1 MKRKYLSA
9 LLMGVLTLSSVSTFT
24 SCKDYDDDINS
35 LQEQV
40 NKAALSSD
48 VEALKTQ
55 VTNAATSA
63 QNAATKA
70 EEALTKAGANATE
83 IATVKALATKNGTAV
98 ANALTDAAN
107 AATAASNAATA
118 ASNAA
123 TAAAAAQDSANAA
136 LTKIAGLDKD
146 LKKLALNAQS
156 HVTATQLKNSLD
168 SLAQVI
174 NEATSD
180 SIANLTKIVNGYKG
194 GINALYT
201 AVTEVSLM
209 GSWKSCEGNFIFN
222 GDCNLWFQTGTIG
235 ANYTFGAKEVDDEKG
250 EHSADPK
257 KSYVKDASINFP
269 SEFLV
274 RINPV
279 NAKITPDMIKLIDSK
294 GNDLDKLVKV
304 VDVEKFDNLLTTTRA
319 SETGLWT
326 VKVQLQDGVQK
337 ENVEQKAENGGH
349 ILYAVAVNNTASQ
362 AETVADAA
370 SRYVVSTYD
379 LSVQGTTPY
388 EGAKNLD
395 NVMVKAESK
404 SKEDWK
410 KVSEL
415 KPNTGATDL
424 VYAANGENVLV
435 SFENLAKVDRF
446 YVVRDD
452 MHAGESDASELNAW
466 NSYEYKGLNQVVAVE
481 NGLGKG
487 TLNINIKGQ
496 PGDEV
501 QFRIFAVNYDGTLV
515 EPNGRPF
522 RVYVGAE
529 STTTSV
535 AGNLVATGKE
545 TMETDWLPISGS
557 LKAGGTLPSTVQ
569 VTVNGVKIIA
579 NVEYAKDN
587 EGNPA
592 PAGDNSKI
600 KFAKFSVFP
609 GDLTKWADGATAT
622 GTIKDDENVTVNTIS
637 VSLTKVMPTVES
649 TKALM
654 KYSWKDNQ
662 LNNGVYTAYLYPH
675 QGWTEEATATTTGYK
690 DMNQAINGL
699 KANFVI
705 SIANADLLQSE
716 DGKHYYKKALNVGTL
731 KADGTLSWDVE
742 VKNAKDDAGVALID
756 NETKHETTIAYNYGK
771 ISSVTPDKDYIV
783 NVETVQTVFACPLAE
798 TAQTYSWKQYDVT
811 DEDGNV
817 TGHKDVNVLTYNS
830 PKTVVDG
837 INILSYI
844 IGKNKFSGD
853 EFGGELSSANVCGKY
868 VTIKAKLISN
878 GSKNEDYFKAEVII
892 MKAPWTHVVTGS
904 YIKFTPQSSATNPIA
919 DVASTLVLTM
929 TDAFG
934 HENVY
939 KLPFT
944 VKRAE

>member
-63 QNAATKA
+63 QNAAAKA
-70 EEALTKAGANATE
+70 EDALTKAGANATE
-83 IATVKALATKNGTAV
+83 IAKVKELATKNGTDV
-98 ANALTDAAN
+98 AKALTDAAN
-107 AATAASNAATA
+107 AATDAANAATA
-118 ASNAA
+118 A
-123 TAAAAAQDSANAA
+123 TAAQDSANAA

-146 LKKLALNAQS
+146 LKNLALNAQS

-168 SLAQVI
+168 SLSEVI
-174 NEATSD
+174 NKATSD

-209 GSWKSCEGNFIFN
+209 GSWTSSDGNSIFN
-222 GDCNLWFQTGTIG
+222 GQGNLWFQTGTIG
-235 ANYTFGAKEVDDEKG
+235 ANYTFGAKEKDDLEG

-257 KSYVKDASINFP
+257 KSYVKGASINFP
-269 SEFLV
+269 SQFLV

-304 VDVEKFDNLLTTTRA
+304 VDVEKYDNLLTRA

-326 VKVQLQDGVQK
+326 VKVQLQDGVK
-337 ENVEQKAENGGH
+337 PENVAQIAENGQN

-379 LSVQGTTPY
+379 LTVN
-388 EGAKNLD
+388 GAYDYDGAHDLGAVK
-395 NVMVKAESK
+395 VKAESK
-404 SKEDWK
+404 GWK
-410 KVSEL
+410 TLDEL
-415 KPNTGATDL
+415 KPTGSDL
-424 VYAANGENVLV
+424 VYAANGEDILV
-435 SFENLAKVDRF
+435 SFENVANADRF

-452 MHAGESDASELNAW
+452 KHAGESDASELNAW
-466 NSYEYKGLNQVVAVE
+466 NSYEYKNLNKVVAVE
-481 NGLGKG
+481 NGNGKA
-487 TLNINIKGQ
+487 TLNIKINGQ
-496 PGDEV
+496 VGDEV

-515 EPNGRPF
+515 EQKGRAF
-522 RVYVGAE
+522 RVYVGAQ

-545 TMETDWLPISGS
+545 TMETGWLPISGS
-557 LKAGGTLPSTVQ
+557 LKTGGTLPSTVK
-569 VTVNGVKIIA
+569 VTVNNVKIDA
-579 NVEYAKDN
+579 TVEYAKDN
-587 EGNPA
+587 EGHPA
-592 PAGDNSKI
+592 ADNSKI
-600 KFAKFSVFP
+600 KFAKFSVAAA
-609 GDLTKWADGATAT
+609 DLTKWADGATAT
-622 GTIKDDENVTVNTIS
+622 GTIKDGENVTVNTIS
-637 VSLTKVMPTVES
+637 VSLTKVMPTAET

-662 LNNGVYTAYLYPH
+662 LNNGVYTAYLYPENDAW
-675 QGWTEEATATTTGYK
+675 QSPVTVPTGYK

-699 KANFVI
+699 NTNFVI
-705 SIANADLLQSE
+705 SIANANLKAE
-716 DGKHYYKKALNVGTL
+716 NGKNYYKNALNVTATPW
-731 KADGTLSWDVE
+731 KVE
-742 VKNAKDDAGVALID
+742 VNNAKDDAGVALID
-756 NETKHETTIAYNYGK
+756 NETKHETTIGYNYGK
-771 ISSVTPDKDYIV
+771 ISSVNPTQDYIV
-783 NVETVQTVFACPLAE
+783 NVETVQTVFACPLNTA
-798 TAQTYSWKQYDVT
+798 AQTYAWAQVPAVYHNGQLVT
-811 DEDGNV
+811 PA
-817 TGHKDVNVLTYNS
+817 KDVNVLTYGS
-830 PKTVVDG
+830 TVTVVT
-837 INILSYI
+837 NIFNNLIAHNSFD
-844 IGKNKFSGD
+844 NTV
-853 EFGGELSSANVCGKY
+853 FGGKLSDVAAKY
-868 VTIKAKLISN
+868 VKIEAKLISN
-878 GSKNEDYFKAEVII
+878 GSKLEDYYTATVTNGVI
-892 MKAPWTHVVTGS
+892 TFHQ
-904 YIKFTPQSSATNPIA
+904 QSAATNPTA

-934 HENVY
+934 HKNVY
-939 KLPFT
+939 ELPFT

>member
-55 VTNAATSA
+55 VNNAATSA

-83 IATVKALATKNGTAV
+83 IATVKALATKNGTDV
-98 ANALTDAAN
+98 AKALTDAAN

-123 TAAAAAQDSANAA
+123 TAAATAQDSANAA
-136 LTKIAGLDKD
+136 LTKIAGLDKE

-168 SLAQVI
+168 SLSDVI
-174 NEATSD
+174 NRATSD

-201 AVTEVSLM
+201 AVTEVSLI
-209 GSWKSCEGNFIFN
+209 GSYNDGVN
-222 GDCNLWFQTGTIG
+222 GSSLFTDDCHLMFKTGTID
-235 ANYTFGAKEVDDEKG
+235 ANYTFGAKEKDDLEG

-257 KSYVKDASINFP
+257 KSYVKGASINFP

-304 VDVEKFDNLLTTTRA
+304 VDVEKFDKLLTSRA
-319 SETGLWT
+319 SETGLWS
-326 VKVQLQDGVQK
+326 VKVQLQDGVK
-337 ENVEQKAENGGH
+337 PENVEQKVEDGH

-379 LSVQGTTPY
+379 LTVNGTKDY
-388 EGAKNLD
+388 EGATDLG
-395 NVMVKAESK
+395 NVKVKAESK
-404 SKEDWK
+404 DWK
-410 KVSEL
+410 TVSSI
-415 KPNTGATDL
+415 KPNGTNDP

-435 SFENLAKVDRF
+435 SFENLSNVDRF

-452 MHAGESDASELNAW
+452 KHAGESDASELNAW
-466 NSYEYKGLNQVVAVE
+466 KSYEYQGLNQVVAVE
-481 NGLGKG
+481 HGTGVG
-487 TLNINIKGQ
+487 TLNIKINGQ
-496 PGDEV
+496 VGDEV

-515 EPNGRPF
+515 EQNGRPF
-522 RVYVGAE
+522 RVFVGAQ

-535 AGNLVATGKE
+535 AGNLVAKGKND
-545 TMETDWLPISGS
+545 METDWLPISGN
-557 LKAGGTLPSTVQ
+557 LKKEGTLPDHVE
-569 VTVNGVKIIA
+569 VTVNNVKINA
-579 NVEYAKDN
+579 SVEYAKDN
-587 EGNPA
+587 EGHPA
-592 PAGDNSKI
+592 ADNSKI
-600 KFAKFSVFP
+600 KFAKFSVAP
-609 GDLTKWADGATAT
+609 EDLTKWADGATAT
-622 GTIKDDENVTVNTIS
+622 GTIKDNANLTVNTIS
-637 VSLTKVMPTVES
+637 VSLTKVMPTAET

-662 LNNGVYTAYLYPH
+662 LNNGVYTAYLYPANNA
-675 QGWTEEATATTTGYK
+675 WTTENVATGYK
-690 DMNQAINGL
+690 KMTQAINGL
-699 KANFVI
+699 KENFVI
-705 SIANADLLQSE
+705 SIANADVKTE
-716 DGKHYYKKALNVGTL
+716 NGKDYYKKALEVIADPWNVVV
-731 KADGTLSWDVE
+731 S
-742 VKNAKDDAGVALID
+742 NAKDAAGVALID
-756 NETKHETTIAYNYGK
+756 NETKHETTIGYNYGQ
-771 ISSVTPDKDYIV
+771 ISSVNPTQDYIV
-783 NVETVQTVFACPLAE
+783 NVETVQTIFACPLAE
-798 TAQTYSWKQYDVT
+798 TAQTYAWTKHVIPATETTPAVS
-811 DEDGNV
+811 E
-817 TGHKDVNVLTYNS
+817 DVNVLTYGSN
-830 PKTVVDG
+830 KTVID
-837 INILSYI
+837 NIFDCLKAHNSFD
-844 IGKNKFSGD
+844 NTV
-853 EFGGELSSANVCGKY
+853 FGGALSAEKVYGKY
-868 VTIKAKLISN
+868 VKIDAKLISN
-878 GSKNEDYFKAEVII
+878 GSLLEDYYTASVTDGEITFA
-892 MKAPWTHVVTGS
+892 MK
-904 YIKFTPQSSATNPIA
+904 SSTTNPTA

-934 HENVY
+934 HKNVY

>member
-83 IATVKALATKNGTAV
+83 IATVKALATKNGTDV
-98 ANALTDAAN
+98 AKALTDAAN

-123 TAAAAAQDSANAA
+123 TAATAAQDSANAA
-136 LTKIAGLDKD
+136 LTKIAGLDKE

-209 GSWKSCEGNFIFN
+209 GSFN
-222 GDCNLWFQTGTIG
+222 WPHNSAWNGQCNLLFQTGTIG
-235 ANYTFGAKEVDDEKG
+235 ANYTFGAKEKDDQNG

-304 VDVEKFDNLLTTTRA
+304 VDVEKYDNLLTRA

-337 ENVEQKAENGGH
+337 ENVAQIAENGQK

-379 LSVQGTTPY
+379 MTVQGTRTY
-388 EGAKNLD
+388 DGATDLGDVK
-395 NVMVKAESK
+395 VKAASK
-404 SKEDWK
+404 DWK
-410 KVSEL
+410 TVSSL
-415 KPNTGATDL
+415 RPTPGATDL
-424 VYAANGENVLV
+424 VYAANGEDVLV
-435 SFENLAKVDRF
+435 SFEDEDVANVDRF

-452 MHAGESDASELNAW
+452 KHADESGSSELNAW
-466 NSYEYKGLNQVVAVE
+466 KSYEYQGLNQVVAVE
-481 NGLGKG
+481 HGLGVA
-487 TLNINIKGQ
+487 TLKINIKGQ

-545 TMETDWLPISGS
+545 AMATDWLPISGS

-569 VTVNGVKIIA
+569 VTVNGVKINA
-579 NVEYAKDN
+579 NVEYAMDN
-587 EGNPA
+587 DGNTTT
-592 PAGDNSKI
+592 DNSKI
-600 KFAKFSVFP
+600 KFAKFSVAAT
-609 GDLTKWADGATAT
+609 DLTKWADGATAT

-637 VSLTKVMPTVES
+637 VSLTKVMPTAES

-654 KYSWKDNQ
+654 NYSWKDKQ
-662 LNNGVYTAYLYPH
+662 LDGDVYTAYLYPAADA
-675 QGWTEEATATTTGYK
+675 WTTANAAKGYK

-699 KANFVI
+699 KDNFVI
-705 SIANADLLQSE
+705 SIANAAFKFE
-716 DGKHYYKKALNVGTL
+716 NGKKYYKKALNVTATPW
-731 KADGTLSWDVE
+731 KV
-742 VKNAKDDAGVALID
+742 VVNNAKDDADVRLID
-756 NETKHETTIAYNYGK
+756 NETKHETTIGYNYGK
-771 ISSVTPDKDYIV
+771 ISSVTPNEDYKIIV
-783 NVETVQTVFACPLAE
+783 QKVQTVFACPLAE
-798 TAQTYSWKQYDVT
+798 TAQTYAWTQVPAVINPDNGQVV
-811 DEDGNV
+811 EPA
-817 TGHKDVNVLTYNS
+817 KDVNVLTYGSEETVTSNIFDYLVAHNS
-830 PKTVVDG
+830 FDNT
-837 INILSYI
+837 
-844 IGKNKFSGD
+844 
-853 EFGGELSSANVCGKY
+853 EFGGALSATKVYGKY
-868 VTIKAKLISN
+868 VNIEAKLISN
-878 GSKNEDYFKAEVII
+878 GSKLPDYYTASVTNGVI
-892 MKAPWTHVVTGS
+892 T
-904 YIKFTPQSSATNPIA
+904 FTKQSTATNPTD
-919 DVASTLVLTM
+919 DVPSTLVLTM

>member
-48 VEALKTQ
+48 VEALRTQ
-55 VTNAATSA
+55 VNNAATSA

-70 EEALTKAGANATE
+70 EEALTKAGANATD
-83 IATVKALATKNGTAV
+83 IAKVKDLAAKNGTDV
-98 ANALTDAAN
+98 AKALTDAAN

-123 TAAAAAQDSANAA
+123 DAAKAAQDSANAA
-136 LTKIAGLDKD
+136 LTKIAGLDKE
-146 LKKLALNAQS
+146 LKNLALNAQS

-168 SLAQVI
+168 SLSDVI
-174 NEATSD
+174 NKATSD

-209 GSWKSCEGNFIFN
+209 GSWDFSHNSAWN
-222 GDCNLWFQTGTIG
+222 GQCNLWFQTGTIG
-235 ANYTFGAKEVDDEKG
+235 ANYTFGAKEKDDANG

-304 VDVEKFDNLLTTTRA
+304 VDVEKYDKLLTRA

-326 VKVQLQDGVQK
+326 VKVQLQDGVKPADVPQT
-337 ENVEQKAENGGH
+337 ANGNH

-379 LSVQGTTPY
+379 LTVRGAYNYAGANDLGNVQ
-388 EGAKNLD
+388 
-395 NVMVKAESK
+395 VKAESK
-404 SKEDWK
+404 DWK
-410 KVSEL
+410 TVSSL
-415 KPNTGATDL
+415 KPNAGATDL

-435 SFENLAKVDRF
+435 SFDNEHDLQLRNVDRF

-452 MHAGESDASELNAW
+452 KHADESGSSELNAW
-466 NSYEYKGLNQVVAVE
+466 KSYDYKGLNQVVAVE
-481 NGLGKG
+481 HGLGVD
-487 TLNINIKGQ
+487 TLKIKINGQ
-496 PGDEV
+496 VGDEV

-515 EPNGRPF
+515 EQNGRPF

-535 AGNLVATGKE
+535 AGNLVATGKQK
-545 TMETDWLPISGS
+545 METEWLPISGN
-557 LKAGGTLPSTVQ
+557 LKNGGTLSPTVQ
-569 VTVNGVKIIA
+569 VIVNGVKINA

-592 PAGDNSKI
+592 ADNSKI
-600 KFAKFSVFP
+600 KFAKFSVAP
-609 GDLTKWADGATAT
+609 TDLTKWADGATAT
-622 GTIKDDENVTVNTIS
+622 GTIEDGENVTVNKIS
-637 VSLTKVMPTVES
+637 VSLTKVMPTAET
-649 TKALM
+649 TKDLM

-662 LNNGVYTAYLYPH
+662 LNNNVYTAYLYPA
-675 QGWTEEATATTTGYK
+675 GNAWTTANALTGYK

-699 KANFVI
+699 KPNFVI
-705 SIANADLLQSE
+705 SIANAALKSE
-716 DGKHYYKKALNVGTL
+716 NGKNFYKNALNVTATPW
-731 KADGTLSWDVE
+731 KVE
-742 VKNAKDDAGVALID
+742 VNNAKDDADVRLID
-756 NETKHETTIAYNYGK
+756 NETKHETTIGYNYGK
-771 ISSVTPDKDYIV
+771 ISSVTPNEDYKIIV
-783 NVETVQTVFACPLAE
+783 QKVQTVFACPLAE
-798 TAQTYSWKQYDVT
+798 TAQTYTWTQVPAVYNANGQVVT
-811 DEDGNV
+811 PA
-817 TGHKDVNVLTYNS
+817 KDVNVLTYGSNNTVIPNIFDHLVAHNS
-830 PKTVVDG
+830 FDNTV
-837 INILSYI
+837 
-844 IGKNKFSGD
+844 
-853 EFGGELSSANVCGKY
+853 FGGKLSERYNKY
-868 VTIKAKLISN
+868 VSIDAKLISK
-878 GSKNEDYFKAEVII
+878 GSGLEDYYTASVTNGVIR
-892 MKAPWTHVVTGS
+892 
-904 YIKFTPQSSATNPIA
+904 FTKQSAATNPTA
-919 DVASTLVLTM
+919 DVESTLVLTM

-934 HENVY
+934 HKNVY
-939 KLPFT
+939 KLPFK

>member
-83 IATVKALATKNGTAV
+83 IATVKTLATKNGTDV
-98 ANALTDAAN
+98 AKALTDAAN

-123 TAAAAAQDSANAA
+123 DAAKTAQDSANAA
-136 LTKIAGLDKD
+136 LTKIAGLDKE
-146 LKKLALNAQS
+146 LKNLALNAQS

-168 SLAQVI
+168 SLSDVI
-174 NEATSD
+174 NKATSD

-209 GSWKSCEGNFIFN
+209 GSWKSNNGTGNSILN

-235 ANYTFGAKEVDDEKG
+235 TNYTFGAKEKDDKNG

-274 RINPV
+274 RVNPV

-304 VDVEKFDNLLTTTRA
+304 VDVEKYDNLLTSRA

-326 VKVQLQDGVQK
+326 VKVQLQDGVKK
-337 ENVEQKAENGGH
+337 ENVAQRAENGQN

-379 LSVQGTTPY
+379 LTVRGAYDYQGATDL
-388 EGAKNLD
+388 GAVK
-395 NVMVKAESK
+395 VKAESK
-404 SKEDWK
+404 DWK
-410 KVSEL
+410 TVSSL
-415 KPNTGATDL
+415 KPNPGTGATDL

-435 SFENLAKVDRF
+435 SFENLSNVDRF

-452 MHAGESDASELNAW
+452 KHADESGSSELNAW
-466 NSYEYKGLNQVVAVE
+466 KSYEYQGLNEVVAVE
-481 NGLGKG
+481 NGNGKA
-487 TLNINIKGQ
+487 TLNIKINGQ
-496 PGDEV
+496 VGDEV

-515 EPNGRPF
+515 EQKGRPF
-522 RVYVGAE
+522 RVYVGAQ

-545 TMETDWLPISGS
+545 TMETGWLPISGS
-557 LKAGGTLPSTVQ
+557 LKNGAALPSTVW
-569 VTVNGVKIIA
+569 VTVNNVKIEA
-579 NVEYAKDN
+579 NVEYANDN
-587 EGNPA
+587 EGHSA
-592 PAGDNSKI
+592 ADNSKI
-600 KFAKFSVFP
+600 KFAKFSVDAT
-609 GDLTKWADGATAT
+609 DLAKWADGATAT
-622 GTIKDDENVTVNTIS
+622 GTIKDNANVTVNTIS
-637 VSLTKVMPTVES
+637 VSLTKVMPTAET

-662 LNNGVYTAYLYPH
+662 LNNGVYTAYLYPAADA
-675 QGWTEEATATTTGYK
+675 WTTANVATGYK

-699 KANFVI
+699 NTNFVI
-705 SIANADLLQSE
+705 SIANADLKAE
-716 DGKHYYKKALNVGTL
+716 NGKNYYKNALNVTATPW
-731 KADGTLSWDVE
+731 KVE
-742 VKNAKDDAGVALID
+742 VNNAKDDAGVALID
-756 NETKHETTIAYNYGK
+756 NETKHETTIGYNYGK
-771 ISSVTPDKDYIV
+771 ISSVKPTEDYIV
-783 NVETVQTVFACPLAE
+783 NVETVQTVFACPLNTA
-798 TAQTYSWKQYDVT
+798 AQTYAWAQVPAVYGTNGQVVT
-811 DEDGNV
+811 PA
-817 TGHKDVNVLTYNS
+817 KDVNVLTYGSEETVITNIFDCLVAHNS
-830 PKTVVDG
+830 FDNTV
-837 INILSYI
+837 
-844 IGKNKFSGD
+844 
-853 EFGGELSSANVCGKY
+853 FGGKLSERYDKY
-868 VTIKAKLISN
+868 VSIDAKLISN
-878 GSKNEDYFKAEVII
+878 GSKLEDYYTASVTNGVI
-892 MKAPWTHVVTGS
+892 T
-904 YIKFTPQSSATNPIA
+904 FTKQSAATNPTA

-944 VKRAE
+944 VKRAQ

>member
-63 QNAATKA
+63 QNAAAKA
-70 EEALTKAGANATE
+70 EDALTKAGANATE
-83 IATVKALATKNGTAV
+83 IAKVKELATKNGTDV
-98 ANALTDAAN
+98 AKALTDAAN
-107 AATAASNAATA
+107 AASDAAKAADA
-118 ASNAA
+118 AKV
-123 TAAAAAQDSANAA
+123 AQDSANAA
-136 LTKIAGLDKD
+136 LTKIAGMDKE
-146 LKKLALNAQS
+146 LKNLALNAQS

-168 SLAQVI
+168 SLSEVI
-174 NEATSD
+174 NQATSD

-209 GSWKSCEGNFIFN
+209 GSWNSSDGNSKFN
-222 GDCNLWFQTGTIG
+222 GQSNLRFQTGTIP
-235 ANYTFGAKEVDDEKG
+235 ANYTFGAKEKDDANG

-257 KSYVKDASINFP
+257 KSYVKGASINFP

-304 VDVEKFDNLLTTTRA
+304 VDVEKYDNLLTRA

-326 VKVQLQDGVQK
+326 VKVQLQDGVK
-337 ENVEQKAENGGH
+337 PENVAQRANGQN

-379 LSVQGTTPY
+379 LTVN
-388 EGAKNLD
+388 GAYDYDGAHDLG

-404 SKEDWK
+404 ADWNN
-410 KVSEL
+410 VSDI
-415 KPNTGATDL
+415 KTD
-424 VYAANGENVLV
+424 VNRHADPIYAANGENVLI
-435 SFENLAKVDRF
+435 SFEHLSNVDRF

-452 MHAGESDASELNAW
+452 KHAEESGSSELNAW
-466 NSYEYKGLNQVVAVE
+466 KSYEYQGLNQVVAVE

-487 TLNINIKGQ
+487 TLNIKINGQ
-496 PGDEV
+496 VGDEV

-515 EPNGRPF
+515 EQNGRPF
-522 RVYVGAE
+522 RVYVGAQ

-545 TMETDWLPISGS
+545 TMETGWLPITGS
-557 LKAGGTLPSTVQ
+557 LKNGGTLPRTVK
-569 VTVNGVKIIA
+569 VTVNNVEITA

-587 EGNPA
+587 EGHPA
-592 PAGDNSKI
+592 ADNSKI
-600 KFAKFSVFP
+600 KFAKFSVP
-609 GDLTKWADGATAT
+609 ADKLTMWADGATAT
-622 GTIKDDENVTVNTIS
+622 GTIKDGENVTVNTIS
-637 VSLTKVMPTVES
+637 VSLTKVMPTAET

-662 LNNGVYTAYLYPH
+662 LNNGVYTAYLYPAADA
-675 QGWTEEATATTTGYK
+675 WTTENVATGYK

-699 KANFVI
+699 NTNFVI
-705 SIANADLLQSE
+705 SIANANLKAE
-716 DGKHYYKKALNVGTL
+716 NGKNYYKNALNVTASPW
-731 KADGTLSWDVE
+731 KVE
-742 VKNAKDDAGVALID
+742 VSNAKDDAGVALID
-756 NETKHETTIAYNYGK
+756 NETKHETTIGYNYGK
-771 ISSVTPDKDYIV
+771 ISSVNPTQDYIV
-783 NVETVQTVFACPLAE
+783 NVETVQTVFACPLNTA
-798 TAQTYSWKQYDVT
+798 AQTYAWAQVPAVYQNGQLVT
-811 DEDGNV
+811 PA
-817 TGHKDVNVLTYNS
+817 KDVNVLTYGSTETAVTNIFTNLIAHNS
-830 PKTVVDG
+830 FDNTV
-837 INILSYI
+837 
-844 IGKNKFSGD
+844 
-853 EFGGELSSANVCGKY
+853 FGGKLSERYNKY
-868 VTIKAKLISN
+868 HHIDAKLISN
-878 GSKNEDYFKAEVII
+878 GSKLEDYYTATVTNGVI
-892 MKAPWTHVVTGS
+892 TFHQ
-904 YIKFTPQSSATNPIA
+904 QSAATNPTA

-934 HENVY
+934 HKNVY
-939 KLPFT
+939 ELPFT

>member
-48 VEALKTQ
+48 VEALRTQ
-55 VTNAATSA
+55 VNNAATSA

-70 EEALTKAGANATE
+70 EEALTKAGANATD
-83 IATVKALATKNGTAV
+83 IAKVKELATKNGTDV
-98 ANALTDAAN
+98 AKALTDAAN

-123 TAAAAAQDSANAA
+123 TAAATAQDSANAA
-136 LTKIAGLDKD
+136 LTKIAGLDKE
-146 LKKLALNAQS
+146 LKNLALNAQS

-168 SLAQVI
+168 SLSEVI
-174 NEATSD
+174 NKATSD

-201 AVTEVSLM
+201 AVTEVSLI
-209 GSWKSCEGNFIFN
+209 GSWNDEVNGSSRFTDDSHLIFK
-222 GDCNLWFQTGTIG
+222 TGTIG
-235 ANYTFGAKEVDDEKG
+235 DNYTFGAKEKDDANG

-257 KSYVKDASINFP
+257 KSYVKGASINFP

-304 VDVEKFDNLLTTTRA
+304 VDVEKFDKLLTSRA
-319 SETGLWT
+319 SETGLWS
-326 VKVQLQDGVQK
+326 VKVQLQDGVK
-337 ENVEQKAENGGH
+337 PENVEQKVQNGDH

-379 LSVQGTTPY
+379 LTVNGTTPY
-388 EGAKNLD
+388 VGADNLG
-395 NVMVKAESK
+395 NVQVKAESK
-404 SKEDWK
+404 DWK
-410 KVSEL
+410 SVSSL
-415 KPNTGATDL
+415 KPNTGASDL

-435 SFENLAKVDRF
+435 SFKNLAKVDRF

-452 MHAGESDASELNAW
+452 KHAGESDASELNAW
-466 NSYEYKGLNQVVAVE
+466 NSYEYQGLNQVVAVE
-481 NGLGKG
+481 NGLGEG
-487 TLNINIKGQ
+487 TLNIKINGQ
-496 PGDEV
+496 VGDEV

-515 EPNGRPF
+515 EPKGRPF
-522 RVYVGAE
+522 RVYVGAQ

-557 LKAGGTLPSTVQ
+557 LKNGATLPTTVK
-569 VTVNGVKIIA
+569 VTVNNVEIEA

-587 EGNPA
+587 EGHSA
-592 PAGDNSKI
+592 GGDNTKV
-600 KFAKFSVFP
+600 KFAKFSVAA
-609 GDLTKWADGATAT
+609 DKLTMWADGATAT
-622 GTIKDDENVTVNTIS
+622 GTIKDGVNLTVNTIS
-637 VSLTKVMPTVES
+637 VSLTKVMPTAES

-662 LNNGVYTAYLYPH
+662 LNNGVYTVYLYPENDAW
-675 QGWTEEATATTTGYK
+675 QSPVTVPTGYK

-699 KANFVI
+699 NTNFVI
-705 SIANADLLQSE
+705 SIANANLKAE
-716 DGKHYYKKALNVGTL
+716 NGKNYYKNALNVTATPW
-731 KADGTLSWDVE
+731 KVE
-742 VKNAKDDAGVALID
+742 VNNAKDDAGVALID
-756 NETKHETTIAYNYGK
+756 NETKHETTIGYNYGK
-771 ISSVTPDKDYIV
+771 ISSVNPTQDYIV
-783 NVETVQTVFACPLAE
+783 NVETVQTVFACPLNTA
-798 TAQTYSWKQYDVT
+798 AQTYAWAQVPAVYNNGHLVT
-811 DEDGNV
+811 PA
-817 TGHKDVNVLTYNS
+817 KDVNVLTYGS
-830 PKTVVDG
+830 TKTVID
-837 INILSYI
+837 NIFDCLIAHNSFD
-844 IGKNKFSGD
+844 NTV
-853 EFGGELSSANVCGKY
+853 FGGKLSAVYDKY
-868 VTIKAKLISN
+868 VHIDAKLISN
-878 GSKNEDYFKAEVII
+878 GSQLEDYYTASVTDGVI
-892 MKAPWTHVVTGS
+892 T
-904 YIKFTPQSSATNPIA
+904 FTKQSAATNPTA

-934 HENVY
+934 HKNVY

>member
-48 VEALKTQ
+48 VEALRTQ
-55 VTNAATSA
+55 VNNAATSA

-70 EEALTKAGANATE
+70 EEALTKAGANATD
-83 IATVKALATKNGTAV
+83 IAKVKELATKNGTDV
-98 ANALTDAAN
+98 AKALTDAAN
-107 AATAASNAATA
+107 AATAASNAADA
-118 ASNAA
+118 AK
-123 TAAAAAQDSANAA
+123 TAQDSANAA
-136 LTKIAGLDKD
+136 LTKIAGLDKE
-146 LKKLALNAQS
+146 LKNLALNAQS

-168 SLAQVI
+168 SLSDVI
-174 NEATSD
+174 NKATSD

-209 GSWKSCEGNFIFN
+209 GSWNSNNGTGNSIFN

-235 ANYTFGAKEVDDEKG
+235 TNYTFGAKEKDDKNG

-257 KSYVKDASINFP
+257 KSYVKHASINFP

-274 RINPV
+274 RVNPV

-304 VDVEKFDNLLTTTRA
+304 VDVEKYDNLLTSRA

-326 VKVQLQDGVQK
+326 VKVQLQDGVKK
-337 ENVEQKAENGGH
+337 ENVAQRAENGQN

-379 LSVQGTTPY
+379 LTVRGAYDYQGATDL
-388 EGAKNLD
+388 GAVK
-395 NVMVKAESK
+395 VKAESK
-404 SKEDWK
+404 DWK
-410 KVSEL
+410 TVSSL
-415 KPNTGATDL
+415 KPNPGTGATDL

-435 SFENLAKVDRF
+435 SFENLSNVDRF

-452 MHAGESDASELNAW
+452 KHADESGSSELNAW
-466 NSYEYKGLNQVVAVE
+466 KSYEYQGLNEVVAVE
-481 NGLGKG
+481 NGNGKA
-487 TLNINIKGQ
+487 TLNIKINGQ
-496 PGDEV
+496 VGDEV

-515 EPNGRPF
+515 EQKGRPF
-522 RVYVGAE
+522 RVYVGAQ

-545 TMETDWLPISGS
+545 TMETGWLPISGS
-557 LKAGGTLPSTVQ
+557 LKNGAALPSTVW
-569 VTVNGVKIIA
+569 VTVNNVKIEA

-587 EGNPA
+587 EGNSA
-592 PAGDNSKI
+592 ADNSKI
-600 KFAKFSVFP
+600 KFAKFSVAAA
-609 GDLTKWADGATAT
+609 DLTKWADGATAT
-622 GTIKDDENVTVNTIS
+622 GTIKDNANVTVNTIS
-637 VSLTKVMPTVES
+637 VSLTKVMPTAET

-662 LNNGVYTAYLYPH
+662 LNNGVYTAYLYPAADA
-675 QGWTEEATATTTGYK
+675 WTTANVATGYK

-699 KANFVI
+699 NTNFVI
-705 SIANADLLQSE
+705 SIANADLKAE
-716 DGKHYYKKALNVGTL
+716 NGKNYYKNALNVTATPW
-731 KADGTLSWDVE
+731 KVE
-742 VKNAKDDAGVALID
+742 VNNAKDDAGVALID
-756 NETKHETTIAYNYGK
+756 NETKHETTIGYNYGK
-771 ISSVTPDKDYIV
+771 ISSVKPTEDYIV
-783 NVETVQTVFACPLAE
+783 NVETVQTVFACPLNTA
-798 TAQTYSWKQYDVT
+798 AQTYAWAQVPAVYGTNGQVVT
-811 DEDGNV
+811 PA
-817 TGHKDVNVLTYNS
+817 KDVNVLTYGSEETVITNIFDCLVAHNS
-830 PKTVVDG
+830 FDNTV
-837 INILSYI
+837 
-844 IGKNKFSGD
+844 
-853 EFGGELSSANVCGKY
+853 FGGKLSERYNKY
-868 VTIKAKLISN
+868 VNIDAKLISN
-878 GSKNEDYFKAEVII
+878 GSKLEDYYKA
-892 MKAPWTHVVTGS
+892 KVVGGAIT
-904 YIKFTPQSSATNPIA
+904 FHQQSAATNPTA

-939 KLPFT
+939 ELPFT
-944 VKRAE
+944 VKRAK

>member
-55 VTNAATSA
+55 VNNAATSA

-83 IATVKALATKNGTAV
+83 IATVKALATKNGTDVAKALTDA
-98 ANALTDAAN
+98 ANAATDAAN

-118 ASNAA
+118 A
-123 TAAAAAQDSANAA
+123 TAAQDSANAA
-136 LTKIAGLDKD
+136 LTKIAGLDKE

-156 HVTATQLKNSLD
+156 HVTATQLNKSLD

-180 SIANLTKIVNGYKG
+180 SIANLTNIVNGYKG

-201 AVTEVSLM
+201 AVTEVSLI
-209 GSWKSCEGNFIFN
+209 GSWNSIDGNSIFN
-222 GDCNLWFQTGTIG
+222 GQSNLWFQTGTIG
-235 ANYTFGAKEVDDEKG
+235 ANYTFGAKEKDDLEG

-257 KSYVKDASINFP
+257 KSYVKGASINFP

-294 GNDLDKLVKV
+294 GNDLNKLVKV
-304 VDVEKFDNLLTTTRA
+304 VDVEKYDNLLTRA

-326 VKVQLQDGVQK
+326 VKVQLQDGVK
-337 ENVEQKAENGGH
+337 PENVAQTAENGQN

-379 LSVQGTTPY
+379 LTVN
-388 EGAKNLD
+388 GAYNYVGANDLGAVK
-395 NVMVKAESK
+395 VKAESK
-404 SKEDWK
+404 NWK
-410 KVSEL
+410 TLDEL
-415 KPNTGATDL
+415 KPTGSDL
-424 VYAANGENVLV
+424 VYAANGENILV
-435 SFENLAKVDRF
+435 SFENVANADRF

-452 MHAGESDASELNAW
+452 KHAGESDASELNAW
-466 NSYEYKGLNQVVAVE
+466 NSYEYNNLNKVVAVE
-481 NGLGKG
+481 NGNGKA
-487 TLNINIKGQ
+487 TLNIKINGQ
-496 PGDEV
+496 VGDEV

-515 EPNGRPF
+515 EQNGRPF

-535 AGNLVATGKE
+535 AGNLVATGEQK
-545 TMETDWLPISGS
+545 METEWLPITGS
-557 LKAGGTLPSTVQ
+557 LKNGGSLPATVQ
-569 VTVNGVKIIA
+569 VIVNGVKISA
-579 NVEYAKDN
+579 SVQYAKDKD
-587 EGNPA
+587 GNPA
-592 PAGDNSKI
+592 TDNSKI
-600 KFAKFSVFP
+600 KFAKFSVAP

-622 GTIKDDENVTVNTIS
+622 GTIKDGENVTVNTIN
-637 VSLTKVMPTVES
+637 VSLTKVMPTAET
-649 TKALM
+649 TKDLM

-662 LNNGVYTAYLYPH
+662 LKNDVYTAYLYPANNA
-675 QGWTEEATATTTGYK
+675 WTTAAATGYK

-699 KANFVI
+699 NTNFVI
-705 SIANADLLQSE
+705 SIANAELKSE
-716 DGKHYYKKALNVGTL
+716 NGKNYYKNALNVTATPW
-731 KADGTLSWDVE
+731 KVE
-742 VKNAKDDAGVALID
+742 VNNAKDDAGVALID
-756 NETKHETTIAYNYGK
+756 NETKHETTIGYNYGK
-771 ISSVTPDKDYIV
+771 ISSVNPTQDYIV
-783 NVETVQTVFACPLAE
+783 NVETVQTVFACPLNTA
-798 TAQTYSWKQYDVT
+798 AQTYAWAQVPAVYHNGQLVT
-811 DEDGNV
+811 PA
-817 TGHKDVNVLTYNS
+817 KDVNVLTYGS
-830 PKTVVDG
+830 TVTVVN
-837 INILSYI
+837 NIFTNLIAHNSFD
-844 IGKNKFSGD
+844 NTV
-853 EFGGELSSANVCGKY
+853 FGGKLSDVAAKY
-868 VTIKAKLISN
+868 VKIKAKLISN
-878 GSKNEDYFKAEVII
+878 GSKLEDYYTATVTDGVITFH
-892 MKAPWTHVVTGS
+892 K
-904 YIKFTPQSSATNPIA
+904 QSAATNPTA

>member
-1 MKRKYLSA
+1 
-9 LLMGVLTLSSVSTFT
+9 MGVLTLSSVSTFT

-55 VTNAATSA
+55 VNNAASSA

-83 IATVKALATKNGTAV
+83 IATVKALATKNGTDV
-98 ANALTDAAN
+98 AKALTDAAN

-123 TAAAAAQDSANAA
+123 TAAATAQDSANAA
-136 LTKIAGLDKD
+136 LTKIAGMDKE

-168 SLAQVI
+168 SLSQVI

-209 GSWKSCEGNFIFN
+209 GSWTSSDGNSIFN
-222 GDCNLWFQTGTIG
+222 GQSNLWFQTGTIG
-235 ANYTFGAKEVDDEKG
+235 ANYTFGAKEKDDLEG

-257 KSYVKDASINFP
+257 KSYVKGASINFP
-269 SEFLV
+269 SQFLV

-304 VDVEKFDNLLTTTRA
+304 VDVEKYDNLLTRA

-326 VKVQLQDGVQK
+326 VKVQLQDGVK
-337 ENVEQKAENGGH
+337 PENVAQIAENGQN

-379 LSVQGTTPY
+379 LTVN
-388 EGAKNLD
+388 GAYDYDGAHDLGAVK
-395 NVMVKAESK
+395 VKAESK
-404 SKEDWK
+404 GWK
-410 KVSEL
+410 TLDEL
-415 KPNTGATDL
+415 KPTGSDL
-424 VYAANGENVLV
+424 VYAANGEDILV
-435 SFENLAKVDRF
+435 SFENVANADRF

-452 MHAGESDASELNAW
+452 KHAGESDASELNAW
-466 NSYEYKGLNQVVAVE
+466 NSYEYKNLNKVVAVE
-481 NGLGKG
+481 NGNGKA
-487 TLNINIKGQ
+487 TLNIKINGQ
-496 PGDEV
+496 VGDEV

-515 EPNGRPF
+515 EQNGRPF
-522 RVYVGAE
+522 RVYVGAQ

-545 TMETDWLPISGS
+545 TMETGWLPISGS
-557 LKAGGTLPSTVQ
+557 LKTGGTLPSTVK
-569 VTVNGVKIIA
+569 VTVNNVKIDA
-579 NVEYAKDN
+579 TVEYAKDN
-587 EGNPA
+587 EGHPA
-592 PAGDNSKI
+592 ADNSKI
-600 KFAKFSVFP
+600 KFAKFSVAAA
-609 GDLTKWADGATAT
+609 DLTKWADGATAT
-622 GTIKDDENVTVNTIS
+622 GTIKDGENVTVNTIS
-637 VSLTKVMPTVES
+637 VSLTKVMPTAET

-662 LNNGVYTAYLYPH
+662 LKNDVYTAYLYPANNA
-675 QGWTEEATATTTGYK
+675 WTTAAATGYK

-699 KANFVI
+699 NTNFVI
-705 SIANADLLQSE
+705 SIANAELKSE
-716 DGKHYYKKALNVGTL
+716 NGKNYYKNALDVTATPWKVNV
-731 KADGTLSWDVE
+731 S
-742 VKNAKDDAGVALID
+742 NAKDDAGVALID
-756 NETKHETTIAYNYGK
+756 NETKHETTIGYNYGK
-771 ISSVTPDKDYIV
+771 ISSVTPNDDYIV
-783 NVETVQTVFACPLAE
+783 KVQKVQTVFACPLNTA
-798 TAQTYSWKQYDVT
+798 AQTYAWAQVPAVYDTNGQVVT
-811 DEDGNV
+811 PA
-817 TGHKDVNVLTYNS
+817 KDVNVLTYGS
-830 PKTVVDG
+830 TVTVVT
-837 INILSYI
+837 NIFNNLIAHNSFD
-844 IGKNKFSGD
+844 NTV
-853 EFGGELSSANVCGKY
+853 FGGKLSERYNKY
-868 VTIKAKLISN
+868 VHIDAKLISN
-878 GSKNEDYFKAEVII
+878 GSLLEDYYTATVTNGVITFH
-892 MKAPWTHVVTGS
+892 K
-904 YIKFTPQSSATNPIA
+904 QSAATNPTA

>member
-63 QNAATKA
+63 QNAAAKA
-70 EEALTKAGANATE
+70 EEALTKAGTNKTE
-83 IATVKALATKNGTAV
+83 IDAVKALATKNGTDVAKALIDA
-98 ANALTDAAN
+98 ANAASDAAN
-107 AATAASNAATA
+107 AATAAAN
-118 ASNAA
+118 
-123 TAAAAAQDSANAA
+123 AQDSANAA
-136 LTKIAGLDKD
+136 LTKIAGLDKE

-168 SLAQVI
+168 SLSQVI

-209 GSWKSCEGNFIFN
+209 GSFN
-222 GDCNLWFQTGTIG
+222 WPHNSAWNGQCNLLFQTGTIG
-235 ANYTFGAKEVDDEKG
+235 ANYTFGAKEKDDQNG

-279 NAKITPDMIKLIDSK
+279 NAKITPDMIKLVDSK
-294 GNDLDKLVKV
+294 GNDLDKWVKV
-304 VDVEKFDNLLTTTRA
+304 VDVEKYDKLLTRA

-326 VKVQLQDGVQK
+326 VKVQLQDGVNPA
-337 ENVEQKAENGGH
+337 NVEKKVNGKH

-388 EGAKNLD
+388 TRANSLRSEK
-395 NVMVKAESK
+395 VKAESK
-404 SKEDWK
+404 DWK
-410 KVSEL
+410 YVSSL
-415 KPNTGATDL
+415 KHNTNGVTEGTDL

-435 SFENLAKVDRF
+435 SFEELPDVDRF

-452 MHAGESDASELNAW
+452 NNADESGSSELNAW
-466 NSYEYKGLNQVVAVE
+466 KSYEYQGLNKVVAVE
-481 NGLGKG
+481 NGTGVG
-487 TLNINIKGQ
+487 TLNVKIKGQ
-496 PGDEV
+496 VGDEV

-515 EPNGRPF
+515 EQKGRSF

-535 AGNLVATGKE
+535 AGNLVAKGKQK
-545 TMETDWLPISGS
+545 METDWLPISGS
-557 LKAGGTLPSTVQ
+557 LKNGATLPPTVDLPRT
-569 VTVNGVKIIA
+569 VELTVNNVKITA
-579 NVEYAKDN
+579 NVKYAKDN
-587 EGNPA
+587 EGNRA
-592 PAGDNSKI
+592 ADNSEI
-600 KFAKFSVFP
+600 KFAMFSVAAA
-609 GDLTKWADGATAT
+609 DLTNWADGATAT
-622 GTIKDDENVTVNTIS
+622 GTIKDNANLTVNTIS
-637 VSLTKVMPTVES
+637 VSLTKVMPTVET

-662 LNNGVYTAYLYPH
+662 LNNGVYTAYLYPDNNN
-675 QGWTEEATATTTGYK
+675 WTSSAANGYK
-690 DMNQAINGL
+690 DMTSAINGL
-699 KANFVI
+699 GANFII
-705 SIANADLLQSE
+705 SIANAAE
-716 DGKHYYKKALNVGTL
+716 KTVDGKKYYQNSLDVTAT
-731 KADGTLSWDVE
+731 SWKVK
-742 VKNAKDDAGVALID
+742 VKNAEDAAGVRLID

-771 ISSVTPDKDYIV
+771 ISSVTPTKDYIV
-783 NVETVQTVFACPLAE
+783 NVETVQTVFACPLNTA
-798 TAQTYSWKQYDVT
+798 AQTYAWEKYKETAATATTPAVY
-811 DEDGNV
+811 
-817 TGHKDVNVLTYNS
+817 KDVNVLTYGSRTTVIPNIFKCLVAHNS
-830 PKTVVDG
+830 FDNTV
-837 INILSYI
+837 
-844 IGKNKFSGD
+844 
-853 EFGGELSSANVCGKY
+853 FGGALSSATVCGKY
-868 VTIKAKLISN
+868 VNIEAKLISN
-878 GSKNEDYFKAEVII
+878 GSKNEDYFKA
-892 MKAPWTHVVTGS
+892 HVNIEKNAVGKVTGCTITFS
-904 YIKFTPQSSATNPIA
+904 PKSTATNPTA
-919 DVASTLVLTM
+919 DVASTLELTM
-929 TDAFG
+929 KDAFG
-934 HENVY
+934 HDNVY

>member
-48 VEALKTQ
+48 VEALRTQ
-55 VTNAATSA
+55 VNNAATSA

-83 IATVKALATKNGTAV
+83 IATVKALATKNGTDV
-98 ANALTDAAN
+98 AKALTDAAN

-123 TAAAAAQDSANAA
+123 TAATAAQDSANAA

-156 HVTATQLKNSLD
+156 HVTATQLKKSLD
-168 SLAQVI
+168 TLSTVI
-174 NEATSD
+174 NQATSD

-209 GSWKSCEGNFIFN
+209 GSWNSNNGTGNSIFN

-235 ANYTFGAKEVDDEKG
+235 ANYTFGAKEKDDKNG

-274 RINPV
+274 RVNPV

-304 VDVEKFDNLLTTTRA
+304 VDVEKYDNLLTSRA

-326 VKVQLQDGVQK
+326 VKVQLQDGVKK
-337 ENVEQKAENGGH
+337 ENVAQRAENGQN

-379 LSVQGTTPY
+379 LTVRGAYDYQGATDL
-388 EGAKNLD
+388 GAVK
-395 NVMVKAESK
+395 VKAESK
-404 SKEDWK
+404 DWK
-410 KVSEL
+410 TVSSL
-415 KPNTGATDL
+415 KPNPGTGATDL

-435 SFENLAKVDRF
+435 SFENLSNVDRF

-452 MHAGESDASELNAW
+452 KHADESGSSELNAW
-466 NSYEYKGLNQVVAVE
+466 KSYEYQGLNEVVAVE
-481 NGLGKG
+481 NGNGKA
-487 TLNINIKGQ
+487 TLNIKINGQ
-496 PGDEV
+496 VGDEV

-515 EPNGRPF
+515 EQKGRPF
-522 RVYVGAE
+522 RVYVGAQ

-545 TMETDWLPISGS
+545 TMETGWLPISGS
-557 LKAGGTLPSTVQ
+557 LKNGAALPSTVW
-569 VTVNGVKIIA
+569 VTVNNVKIEA

-587 EGNPA
+587 EGHSA
-592 PAGDNSKI
+592 ADNSKI
-600 KFAKFSVFP
+600 KFAKFSVAAA
-609 GDLTKWADGATAT
+609 DLTKWADGATAT
-622 GTIKDDENVTVNTIS
+622 GTIKDNANVTVNTIS
-637 VSLTKVMPTVES
+637 VSLTKVMPTAET

-662 LNNGVYTAYLYPH
+662 LNNGVYTAYLYPAADA
-675 QGWTEEATATTTGYK
+675 WTTANVATGYK

-699 KANFVI
+699 NTNFVI
-705 SIANADLLQSE
+705 SIANADLKAE
-716 DGKHYYKKALNVGTL
+716 NGKNYYKNALNVTATPW
-731 KADGTLSWDVE
+731 KVE
-742 VKNAKDDAGVALID
+742 VNNAKDDAGVALID
-756 NETKHETTIAYNYGK
+756 NETKHETTIGYNYGK
-771 ISSVTPDKDYIV
+771 ISSVKPTEDYIV
-783 NVETVQTVFACPLAE
+783 NVETVQTVFACPLNTA
-798 TAQTYSWKQYDVT
+798 AQTYAWAQVPAVYRNGQLVT
-811 DEDGNV
+811 PA
-817 TGHKDVNVLTYNS
+817 KDVNVLTYGSTETIVPNIFTNLIAHNS
-830 PKTVVDG
+830 FDNTV
-837 INILSYI
+837 
-844 IGKNKFSGD
+844 
-853 EFGGELSSANVCGKY
+853 FGGKLSERYKKY
-868 VTIKAKLISN
+868 VHIDAKLISN
-878 GSKNEDYFKAEVII
+878 GSKLEDYYTAEVINGVI
-892 MKAPWTHVVTGS
+892 TFHQ
-904 YIKFTPQSSATNPIA
+904 QSAATNPTA

-934 HENVY
+934 HKNVY
-939 KLPFT
+939 ELPFT

>member
-1 MKRKYLSA
+1 MAS
-9 LLMGVLTLSSVSTFT
+9 MSTFT

-48 VEALKTQ
+48 VEALRTQ
-55 VTNAATSA
+55 VNNAATSA

-70 EEALTKAGANATE
+70 EEALTKAGANATD
-83 IATVKALATKNGTAV
+83 IAKVKELATKNGTDV
-98 ANALTDAAN
+98 AKALTDAAN

-123 TAAAAAQDSANAA
+123 DAAKTAQDSANAA
-136 LTKIAGLDKD
+136 LTKIAGLDKE
-146 LKKLALNAQS
+146 LKNLALNAQS

-168 SLAQVI
+168 SLSNVI
-174 NEATSD
+174 NKATSD

-201 AVTEVSLM
+201 AVTEVSLI
-209 GSWKSCEGNFIFN
+209 GSWNSNNYTGNSIFN
-222 GDCNLWFQTGTIG
+222 SDCNLWFQTGTIG
-235 ANYTFGAKEVDDEKG
+235 ANYTFGAKEKDDKDG

-274 RINPV
+274 RVNPV

-304 VDVEKFDNLLTTTRA
+304 VDVEKYDNLLTSRA

-326 VKVQLQDGVQK
+326 VKVQLQDGVKK
-337 ENVEQKAENGGH
+337 ENVAQKAENGKN

-379 LSVQGTTPY
+379 LTVQGAY
-388 EGAKNLD
+388 DYQGATDLGAVK
-395 NVMVKAESK
+395 VKAESK
-404 SKEDWK
+404 DWK
-410 KVSEL
+410 TVSSL
-415 KPNTGATDL
+415 QPNPGTGATDL

-435 SFENLAKVDRF
+435 SFENLPNVDRF

-452 MHAGESDASELNAW
+452 KHADESGSSELNAW
-466 NSYEYKGLNQVVAVE
+466 KSYEYQGLNEVVAVE
-481 NGLGKG
+481 NGNGKA
-487 TLNINIKGQ
+487 TLNIKINGQ
-496 PGDEV
+496 VGDEV

-515 EPNGRPF
+515 EQKGRPF

-545 TMETDWLPISGS
+545 TMETGWLPISGS
-557 LKAGGTLPSTVQ
+557 LNNGAVLPSTVW
-569 VTVNGVKIIA
+569 VTVNNVKIEA

-587 EGNPA
+587 EGHSA
-592 PAGDNSKI
+592 ADNSKI
-600 KFAKFSVFP
+600 KFAKFSVAAA
-609 GDLTKWADGATAT
+609 DLTKWADGATAT
-622 GTIKDDENVTVNTIS
+622 GTIKDNANVTVNTIS
-637 VSLTKVMPTVES
+637 VSLTKVMPTAET

-662 LNNGVYTAYLYPH
+662 LNNGVYTAYLYPAADA
-675 QGWTEEATATTTGYK
+675 WTTANVATGYK

-699 KANFVI
+699 NTNFVI
-705 SIANADLLQSE
+705 SIANADLKAE
-716 DGKHYYKKALNVGTL
+716 NGKNYYKNALNVTATPW
-731 KADGTLSWDVE
+731 KVE
-742 VKNAKDDAGVALID
+742 VNNAKDDAGVALID
-756 NETKHETTIAYNYGK
+756 NETKHETTIGYNYGK
-771 ISSVTPDKDYIV
+771 ISSVKPTEDYIV
-783 NVETVQTVFACPLAE
+783 NVETVQTVFACPLNTA
-798 TAQTYSWKQYDVT
+798 AQTYAWAQVPAVYGTNGQVV
-811 DEDGNV
+811 EPA
-817 TGHKDVNVLTYNS
+817 KDVNVLTYGS
-830 PKTVVDG
+830 EKTV
-837 INILSYI
+837 ITNIFDCLVAHNSFD
-844 IGKNKFSGD
+844 NTV
-853 EFGGELSSANVCGKY
+853 FGGKLSERYNKY
-868 VTIKAKLISN
+868 VNIDAKLISN
-878 GSKNEDYFKAEVII
+878 GSKLEDYYKA
-892 MKAPWTHVVTGS
+892 KVVGGAIT
-904 YIKFTPQSSATNPIA
+904 FHQQSAATNPTA

-939 KLPFT
+939 ELPFT
-944 VKRAE
+944 VKRAK

>member
-55 VTNAATSA
+55 VNNAATSA

-83 IATVKALATKNGTAV
+83 IATVKALATKNGTDV
-98 ANALTDAAN
+98 AKALTDAAN

-123 TAAAAAQDSANAA
+123 TAAATAQDSANAA
-136 LTKIAGLDKD
+136 LTKIAGLDKE
-146 LKKLALNAQS
+146 LKNLALNAQS

-168 SLAQVI
+168 SLSQVI

-209 GSWKSCEGNFIFN
+209 GSWNSSDGNSIFN
-222 GDCNLWFQTGTIG
+222 GQSNLWFQTGTIG
-235 ANYTFGAKEVDDEKG
+235 ANYTFGAKEKDDLEG

-257 KSYVKDASINFP
+257 KSYVKGASINFP
-269 SEFLV
+269 SQFLV

-304 VDVEKFDNLLTTTRA
+304 VDVEKYDNLLTRA

-326 VKVQLQDGVQK
+326 VKVQLQDGVK
-337 ENVEQKAENGGH
+337 PENVAQIAENGQN

-379 LSVQGTTPY
+379 LTVN
-388 EGAKNLD
+388 GAYNYDGAHDLGAVK
-395 NVMVKAESK
+395 VKAESK
-404 SKEDWK
+404 GWK
-410 KVSEL
+410 TLDEL
-415 KPNTGATDL
+415 KPTGSDL
-424 VYAANGENVLV
+424 VYAANGENILV
-435 SFENLAKVDRF
+435 SFENVANADRF

-452 MHAGESDASELNAW
+452 KHAGESDASELNAW
-466 NSYEYKGLNQVVAVE
+466 NSYEYKNLNKVVAVE
-481 NGLGKG
+481 NGNGKA
-487 TLNINIKGQ
+487 TLNIKINGQ
-496 PGDEV
+496 VGDEV

-515 EPNGRPF
+515 EQNGRPF
-522 RVYVGAE
+522 RVYVGAQ

-545 TMETDWLPISGS
+545 TMETGWLPISGS
-557 LKAGGTLPSTVQ
+557 LKTGGTLPSTVQ
-569 VTVNGVKIIA
+569 VTVNNVKIDA
-579 NVEYAKDN
+579 TVEYAKDN
-587 EGNPA
+587 EGHPA
-592 PAGDNSKI
+592 ADNSKI
-600 KFAKFSVFP
+600 KFAKFSVAAA
-609 GDLTKWADGATAT
+609 DLTKWADGATAT
-622 GTIKDDENVTVNTIS
+622 STIKDGENVTVNTIS
-637 VSLTKVMPTVES
+637 VSLTKVMPTAES
-649 TKALM
+649 TKDLM

-662 LNNGVYTAYLYPH
+662 LKNDVYTAYLYPANNA
-675 QGWTEEATATTTGYK
+675 WTTAAATGYK

-699 KANFVI
+699 NTNFVI
-705 SIANADLLQSE
+705 SIANAQLKSE
-716 DGKHYYKKALNVGTL
+716 NGKSYYKNALNVTATPW
-731 KADGTLSWDVE
+731 KVE
-742 VKNAKDDAGVALID
+742 VNNAKDDAGVALID
-756 NETKHETTIAYNYGK
+756 NETKHETTIGYNYGK
-771 ISSVTPDKDYIV
+771 ISSVNPTQDYIV
-783 NVETVQTVFACPLAE
+783 NVETVQTVFACPLNTA
-798 TAQTYSWKQYDVT
+798 AQTYAWAQVPAVYGTNGHVVT
-811 DEDGNV
+811 PA
-817 TGHKDVNVLTYNS
+817 KDVNVLTYGS
-830 PKTVVDG
+830 TETVVT
-837 INILSYI
+837 NIFTNLIAHNSFD
-844 IGKNKFSGD
+844 NTV
-853 EFGGELSSANVCGKY
+853 FGGKLSDVAAKY
-868 VTIKAKLISN
+868 VKIDAKLISN
-878 GSKNEDYFKAEVII
+878 GSLLEDYYTATVTNGVITFH
-892 MKAPWTHVVTGS
+892 K
-904 YIKFTPQSSATNPIA
+904 QSAATNPTA

>member
-48 VEALKTQ
+48 VEALRTQ
-55 VTNAATSA
+55 VNNAATSA

-83 IATVKALATKNGTAV
+83 IATVKALATKNGTDV
-98 ANALTDAAN
+98 AKALTDAAN

-123 TAAAAAQDSANAA
+123 TAATAAQDSANAA
-136 LTKIAGLDKD
+136 LTKIAGMDKE

-168 SLAQVI
+168 SLSQVI

-209 GSWKSCEGNFIFN
+209 GSWDGYNGNSIWN
-222 GDCNLWFQTGTIG
+222 GQCNLTFETGTIP
-235 ANYTFGAKEVDDEKG
+235 ANYTFGAKEKDDENG

-294 GNDLDKLVKV
+294 GNDLNKLIKV
-304 VDVEKFDNLLTTTRA
+304 VDVEKYDKLLSRA

-326 VKVQLQDGVQK
+326 VKVQLQDGVK
-337 ENVEQKAENGGH
+337 LDRGGLRANGQN

-370 SRYVVSTYD
+370 NRYVVSTYD
-379 LSVQGTTPY
+379 LTVQGAY
-388 EGAKNLD
+388 NYVGATDLGDVK
-395 NVMVKAESK
+395 VKAK
-404 SKEDWK
+404 SKDWK
-410 KVSEL
+410 TVSSI
-415 KPNTGATDL
+415 KPNTSATGVSEL
-424 VYAANGENVLV
+424 VYAANGEDILV
-435 SFENLAKVDRF
+435 SFENLPNVDRF

-452 MHAGESDASELNAW
+452 KHADESGSSELNAW
-466 NSYEYKGLNQVVAVE
+466 KSYDYKGLNQVVAVKH
-481 NGLGKG
+481 GLGVD
-487 TLNINIKGQ
+487 TLNIKINGQ
-496 PGDEV
+496 VGDEV

-515 EPNGRPF
+515 ERTGRPF
-522 RVYVGAE
+522 RVFVGAE

-545 TMETDWLPISGS
+545 TMETGWLPITGS
-557 LKAGGTLPSTVQ
+557 LKNGGSLPATVQ
-569 VTVNGVKIIA
+569 VIVNGVKINA
-579 NVEYAKDN
+579 HVEYAKDKD
-587 EGNPA
+587 GNPA
-592 PAGDNSKI
+592 ADNSKI
-600 KFAKFSVFP
+600 KFAKFSVAP
-609 GDLTKWADGATAT
+609 GDLTQWADGATAT
-622 GTIKDDENVTVNTIS
+622 GTIKDGENVTVNTIN
-637 VSLTKVMPTVES
+637 VSLTKVMPTAET
-649 TKALM
+649 TKDLM

-662 LNNGVYTAYLYPH
+662 LNNNVYTAYLYPA
-675 QGWTEEATATTTGYK
+675 GNAWTTANALTGYK
-690 DMNQAINGL
+690 DMNMAINGL
-699 KANFVI
+699 KPNFVI
-705 SIANADLLQSE
+705 SIANADLQSE
-716 DGKHYYKKALNVGTL
+716 NGKNYYKKALEVTGTPW
-731 KADGTLSWDVE
+731 KVE
-742 VKNAKDDAGVALID
+742 VNNAKDDAGVALID

-771 ISSVTPDKDYIV
+771 ISSVTPNKDYVIPV
-783 NVETVQTVFACPLAE
+783 QTVQTVFACPLAK
-798 TAQTYSWKQYDVT
+798 TAQTYDWTKHLKTAATATTPAVY
-811 DEDGNV
+811 E
-817 TGHKDVNVLTYNS
+817 DVNVLTYGSVNTVIPNIFNCLVAHNS
-830 PKTVVDG
+830 FDNTV
-837 INILSYI
+837 
-844 IGKNKFSGD
+844 
-853 EFGGELSSANVCGKY
+853 FGGALSDAKVYGKY
-868 VTIKAKLISN
+868 VNIDAKLISN
-878 GSKNEDYFKAEVII
+878 GSQLEDYYTATVTNGQIRFFK
-892 MKAPWTHVVTGS
+892 
-904 YIKFTPQSSATNPIA
+904 QSAATNPTA
-919 DVASTLVLTM
+919 DVESTLVLTM

-934 HENVY
+934 HEMTY
-939 KLPFT
+939 TLPFK

>member
-48 VEALKTQ
+48 VEALRTQ
-55 VTNAATSA
+55 VNNAATSA

-83 IATVKALATKNGTAV
+83 IATVKALATKNGTDV
-98 ANALTDAAN
+98 AKALTDAAN

-123 TAAAAAQDSANAA
+123 TAATAAQDSANAA
-136 LTKIAGLDKD
+136 LTKVAGLDKE

-156 HVTATQLKNSLD
+156 HVTATQLNKSLD

-209 GSWKSCEGNFIFN
+209 GSWDYGYNSAWN
-222 GDCNLWFQTGTIG
+222 GKCNLRFQTGTIG
-235 ANYTFGAKEVDDEKG
+235 ANYTFGAKETDDARG
-250 EHSADPK
+250 EHSADSK
-257 KSYVKDASINFP
+257 KSYVKGASINFP

-304 VDVEKFDNLLTTTRA
+304 VDVEKYDKLLSRA

-326 VKVQLQDGVQK
+326 VKVQLQDGVK
-337 ENVEQKAENGGH
+337 PANVEQKDENGRH

-379 LSVQGTTPY
+379 LTVQGTRPY
-388 EGAKNLD
+388 VGANDLGDVK
-395 NVMVKAESK
+395 VKAK
-404 SKEDWK
+404 SKDWK
-410 KVSEL
+410 TVSSI
-415 KPNTGATDL
+415 KPNTPAAPDVADF
-424 VYAANGENVLV
+424 VYAANGEDVLV
-435 SFENLAKVDRF
+435 SFENLPNVDRF

-452 MHAGESDASELNAW
+452 KHATASGSSELNAW
-466 NSYEYKGLNQVVAVE
+466 KSYDYKGLNEVVAVE
-481 NGLGKG
+481 NGLGVG
-487 TLNINIKGQ
+487 TLNIKINGQ
-496 PGDEV
+496 VGDDI

-515 EPNGRPF
+515 EQNGRPF
-522 RVYVGAE
+522 RVFVGAE

-545 TMETDWLPISGS
+545 AMATDWLPISGS
-557 LKAGGTLPSTVQ
+557 LKAGGTLPSTVE
-569 VTVNGVKIIA
+569 VIVNGVKINA

-587 EGNPA
+587 EGHTA
-592 PAGDNSKI
+592 ADNSKI
-600 KFAKFSVFP
+600 KFAKFSVAAR
-609 GDLTKWADGATAT
+609 DLTKWTDGATAT
-622 GTIKDDENVTVNTIS
+622 GTIKDDENVTVNTIN
-637 VSLTKVMPTVES
+637 VSLTKVMPTAES
-649 TKALM
+649 TKDLM

-662 LNNGVYTAYLYPH
+662 LSNDDVYTAYLYPAADA
-675 QGWTEEATATTTGYK
+675 WTTANALTGYK

-705 SIANADLLQSE
+705 SIANAALKSE
-716 DGKHYYKKALNVGTL
+716 NGKNFYKKALDVTATPW
-731 KADGTLSWDVE
+731 KVE
-742 VKNAKDDAGVALID
+742 VNTAKDDADVRLID
-756 NETKHETTIAYNYGK
+756 NETKHKTTIGYNYGK
-771 ISSVTPDKDYIV
+771 ISSVTPNEDYKIIV
-783 NVETVQTVFACPLAE
+783 QEVQTVFACPLNTA
-798 TAQTYSWKQYDVT
+798 AQTYTWAQVPAVYNANGQVVT
-811 DEDGNV
+811 PA
-817 TGHKDVNVLTYNS
+817 KDVNVLTYGS
-830 PKTVVDG
+830 TETVVP
-837 INILSYI
+837 NIFTNLIAHNSFD
-844 IGKNKFSGD
+844 NTV
-853 EFGGELSSANVCGKY
+853 FGGKLSERYNKY
-868 VTIKAKLISN
+868 VKIEAKLISK
-878 GSKNEDYFKAEVII
+878 GSQLEDYYTATVTNGVIEFH
-892 MKAPWTHVVTGS
+892 K
-904 YIKFTPQSSATNPIA
+904 QSAATNPTA
-919 DVASTLVLTM
+919 DVESTLVLTM

-939 KLPFT
+939 KLPFK